1 MLASVLYLLNPTL
14 MLKYFINNTLKI
26 VNLKLKKIYF
36 EAKVYNYQK
45 LNFSTEFYLTLVMS
59 DKYTESISLSFI
71 IKKKFT
77 VVPYFFMLYKNISFL
92 CILYKIMLI
101 FKLIDCIFK
110 TEFFVSYY
118 SSVDYI
124 IMF

>member
-1 MLASVLYLLNPTL
+1 MLASVLYLLNPSL

-110 TEFFVSYY
+110 TECFC
-118 SSVDYI
+118 
-124 IMF
+124 

>member
-92 CILYKIMLI
+92 CMLYKTMLI